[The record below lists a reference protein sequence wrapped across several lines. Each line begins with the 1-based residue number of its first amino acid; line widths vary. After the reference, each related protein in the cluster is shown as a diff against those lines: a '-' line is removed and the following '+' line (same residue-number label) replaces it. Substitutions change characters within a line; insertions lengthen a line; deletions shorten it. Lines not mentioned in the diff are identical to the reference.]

1 MISSETRTDLITMKE
16 KEIEQDIVVCSFL
29 CFLRRFAAKEANTAC
44 ETRREGPALPSTGR
58 ARPPCV
64 PPG

>member
-29 CFLRRFAAKEANTAC
+29 CFLRRFAAKEANTWDDGWQ
-44 ETRREGPALPSTGR
+44 EKWNS
-58 ARPPCV
+58 
-64 PPG
+64 